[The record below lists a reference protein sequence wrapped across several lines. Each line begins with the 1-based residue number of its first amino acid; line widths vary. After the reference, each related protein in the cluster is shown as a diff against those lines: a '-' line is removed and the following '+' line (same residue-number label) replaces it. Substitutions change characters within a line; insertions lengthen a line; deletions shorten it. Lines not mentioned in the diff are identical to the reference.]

1 MDRNSEMRF
10 AVKVS
15 PGEDTG
21 FPGGYL
27 PTPRSP
33 ADITSQVARSTAGPV
48 VPHFWCARGMI
59 NTVIT
64 ISLSSSR
71 TCLKVLI

>member
-33 ADITSQVARSTAGPV
+33 ADITSQVARGALLGQ
-48 VPHFWCARGMI
+48 
-59 NTVIT
+59 
-64 ISLSSSR
+64 
-71 TCLKVLI
+71 

>member
-33 ADITSQVARSTAGPV
+33 ADITSQVARVEHCWASSASLLV
-48 VPHFWCARGMI
+48 CERYDKYRHNHFPF
-59 NTVIT
+59 
-64 ISLSSSR
+64 
-71 TCLKVLI
+71 